1 MSGAKG
7 ITGYFADHTIRKICL
22 SGGSVR
28 LWKSTIAALLTGKNR
43 TFSGQIQINNVP
55 IQEIK
60 ESSLMD
66 KITLVRHNSY
76 LFKGTVEENLK
87 WRIICVERTDGSS
100 AQAGKSV

>member
-1 MSGAKG
+1 M
-7 ITGYFADHTIRKICL
+7 R
-22 SGGSVR
+22 R
-28 LWKSTIAALLTGKNR
+28 LLTGKNR

-87 WRIICVERTDGSS
+87 MADP
-100 AQAGKSV
+100 SVSREQMEAALRQVNLYEFLSGDKIRSCNNNGTACH